1 MLSFKQY
8 LLESTGGNYVSLDVD
23 NPEIE
28 LKLDSGTIVPT
39 GKHHITLMYSEGT
52 NVPTDKIKNAI
63 EWMSGS
69 RTAKSKSVDVF
80 DSQENPSLGCIVLKI
95 ESDHLQNVH
104 EELKRIG
111 LRHSYSE
118 YKPHVTLAY
127 DVDIEEARTI
137 AKQLN
142 KKLQETPC
150 LITMRG
156 LSIKPIND
164 NWSDDL

>member
-1 MLSFKQY
+1 MLTFKQY
-8 LLESTGGNYVSLDVD
+8 LLESTGGNYVSLEVD
-23 NPEIE
+23 DPEIE
-28 LKLDSGTIVPT
+28 LKLDSGKIVPP
-39 GKHHITLMYSEGT
+39 GKHHVTLMYSKGT
-52 NVPTDKIKNAI
+52 SVPPEKIKKAI
-63 EWMSGS
+63 EWMTGS
-69 RTAKSKSVDVF
+69 RTAKSKSVGIF
-80 DSQENPSLGCIVLKI
+80 DSQDNPSLGCIVLKI
-95 ESDHLQNVH
+95 DSDHLQNIH

-118 YKPHVTLAY
+118 YQPHVTLAY
-127 DVDIEEARTI
+127 DVDIEEARST

-156 LSIKPIND
+156 LSVEPIND